1 MSILSV
7 LPARVGSERL
17 PNKPL
22 RLIAGRPVIEWA
34 WESACR
40 VPAYD
45 DVWVATDSEQVAARI
60 VALGGTAVVT
70 SGDHPS
76 GTDRVAEVA
85 ALDDAAKYDLIVNHQ
100 ADELFLEGPAVD
112 AALAPVL
119 AGETELSTL
128 ACPITSVAEWED
140 EDVVKIAL
148 DPQGNAM
155 YFSRGG
161 IPHQRGALPDFQ
173 AESRAR
179 NTPYLRHVGL
189 YVYTRAGLDA
199 WSTLP
204 ASPLESIER
213 LEQLRPLE
221 AGLKLKVIIGPSI
234 VPGIDSERDLIRA
247 EEILASEQA
256 AGRAVEST

>member
-1 MSILSV
+1 MAILSI

-45 DVWVATDSEQVAARI
+45 DVWVATDSEQVAGRI
-60 VALGGTAVVT
+60 QALGGIAILT
-70 SGDHPS
+70 SPDHVS

-85 ALDDAAKYDLIVNHQ
+85 ALDVASEFNLIVNHQ
-100 ADELFLEGPAVD
+100 ADELFLEGQAVD

-119 AGETELSTL
+119 AGEVDLSTL
-128 ACPITSVAEWED
+128 ACPVTSLAEWED
-140 EDVVKIAL
+140 EDVVKVAL
-148 DPQGNAM
+148 GRDGRAV
-155 YFSRGG
+155 YFSRAG
-161 IPHQRGALPDFQ
+161 IPHLRGAIPDFE
-173 AESRAR
+173 AESRSG
-179 NTPYLRHVGL
+179 TSPYLRHVGL
-189 YVYTRAGLDA
+189 YVYTRAGLETWA
-199 WSTLP
+199 ALP
-204 ASPLESIER
+204 ASTLENIER

-221 AGLKLKVIIGPSI
+221 AGLRLQVIVGPSI

-247 EEILASEQA
+247 EEILGTRQPARRVA
-256 AGRAVEST
+256 EST